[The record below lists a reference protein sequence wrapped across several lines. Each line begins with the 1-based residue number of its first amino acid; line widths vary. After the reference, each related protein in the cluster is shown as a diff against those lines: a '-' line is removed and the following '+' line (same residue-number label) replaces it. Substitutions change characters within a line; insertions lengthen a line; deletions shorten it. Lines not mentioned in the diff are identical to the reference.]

1 MYKEVHFLPCL
12 RLIFFLSPC
21 SFKTD
26 TDVREIKQKRALWIP
41 QSSSFPSVQGC
52 TLGNRLFSK
61 GTVSPLPIVSRKTSG
76 TVFLFKNTFLL
87 ADCCILFT
95 ITPKKTKCSTA
106 LSAPIF
112 SPLLFCS
119 SGVFPL
125 NSSKNRVCITRAA
138 KRISASIAVR
148 STTVPIS
155 VYSSHTAVT
164 HSVRK

>member
-76 TVFLFKNTFLL
+76 TVFLFNKHLSL

-95 ITPKKTKCSTA
+95 ITIKKTKYSTA
-106 LSAPIF
+106 LASKLRLSAPLHHTAPIF
-112 SPLLFCS
+112 LLLLFYL
-119 SGVFPL
+119 SGVF
-125 NSSKNRVCITRAA
+125 SQYRHGCR
-138 KRISASIAVR
+138 
-148 STTVPIS
+148 
-155 VYSSHTAVT
+155 
-164 HSVRK
+164 